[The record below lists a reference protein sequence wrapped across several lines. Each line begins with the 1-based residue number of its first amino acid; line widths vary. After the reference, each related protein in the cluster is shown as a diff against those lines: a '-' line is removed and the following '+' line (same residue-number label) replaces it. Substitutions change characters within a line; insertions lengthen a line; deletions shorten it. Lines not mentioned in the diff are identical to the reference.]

1 MKRYMKLVLAL
12 AAGLFVTGC
21 YNDFDNPA
29 PAKVYTD
36 QDFTE
41 AGAKII
47 SIKELKQYFYNKWG
61 NSANG
66 LGRRVEISDNVVIKG
81 KVISSD
87 AEGNVYAKRIGT
99 LSYRFPQST
108 DGWVNDFTLDIE
120 YGDISS
126 RGDLNEIERLTV
138 DNPYYTKNSKGE
150 VMPIHEVG
158 WGDAGDKP
166 THVVLRFSSS
176 HGGAYI
182 GSVGN
187 TLWIDN
193 VRFVY

>member
-1 MKRYMKLVLAL
+1 MSIMKRYMKLVLAL

-66 LGRRVEISDNVVIKG
+66 LGRRVE
-81 KVISSD
+81 
-87 AEGNVYAKRIGT
+87 
-99 LSYRFPQST
+99 
-108 DGWVNDFTLDIE
+108 
-120 YGDISS
+120 
-126 RGDLNEIERLTV
+126 
-138 DNPYYTKNSKGE
+138 
-150 VMPIHEVG
+150 
-158 WGDAGDKP
+158 
-166 THVVLRFSSS
+166 
-176 HGGAYI
+176 
-182 GSVGN
+182 
-187 TLWIDN
+187 
-193 VRFVY
+193 